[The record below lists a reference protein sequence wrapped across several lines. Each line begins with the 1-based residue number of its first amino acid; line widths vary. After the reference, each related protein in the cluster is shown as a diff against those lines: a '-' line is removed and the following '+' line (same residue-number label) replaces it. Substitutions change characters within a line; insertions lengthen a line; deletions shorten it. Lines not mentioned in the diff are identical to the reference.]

1 MTFFFVFSR
10 VKRPP
15 SKKRYEF
22 MQKSTFPRSSF
33 SANYS
38 AEYSSASFFVIIFP
52 YTAANMLSDLF
63 RHNRTQTRGHVEFI
77 NTALNYLK
85 EYGLHK
91 DLETYKALLNVFP
104 KGKMIPTNSFQ
115 KMFLHFPVQQN
126 CCVKVLD
133 LMEWHGVQPD
143 KEVHDIVANAFGEWN
158 FATKKIKRM
167 LYWMPKLKHSNKYL
181 DRRLVENKNLKAVEL
196 ATIALK
202 MMARDSGTNIDYA
215 HYTHS
220 IEFDDKWIVSAQSP
234 LQRAVLA
241 QLEDKSQLYVDAP
254 RSVYVMDQRIEYAV
268 LSTDPL
274 PESFEEFDDDDVED
288 ANRFETWKSPWE
300 RDPFSTKRNLHQQTD
315 QTILGLAVF
324 EECTQEAAA
333 AWVNYLQKFAPRMS
347 EFDHISSMEDQRERA
362 YKLVAYSAVTF
373 SLIAIL
379 SVCITMPIVYNFVD
393 HIQEQTKKDLQ
404 FCKASLPT
412 YNPFHF

>member
-1 MTFFFVFSR
+1 MNSCRRVLFQGRLLVRTTLQSTRQLPSSSCKTERRREPSDRLLHVDQQFSSVPKEERNRVTFH
-10 VKRPP
+10 
-15 SKKRYEF
+15 
-22 MQKSTFPRSSF
+22 
-33 SANYS
+33 
-38 AEYSSASFFVIIFP
+38 
-52 YTAANMLSDLF
+52 AAIDLF

-347 EFDHISSMEDQRERA
+347 EFDVLFR
-362 YKLVAYSAVTF
+362 LVPVDT
-373 SLIAIL
+373 SLRGA
-379 SVCITMPIVYNFVD
+379 
-393 HIQEQTKKDLQ
+393 
-404 FCKASLPT
+404 
-412 YNPFHF
+412 